1 MESYFH
7 FRNILDP
14 FDFPKEVLDTLHYF
28 PLNQVNSLKS
38 SSLSQSEPVKLS
50 EDISNKNKNSVDNST
65 DHQTGSSNSI
75 LEPVTDSVRNT
86 EEASTN
92 LESQSNDNVDNL
104 TGPHGDSGEKSKL
117 GMTEPVQTD
126 TSKWTK
132 KRQKDKL
139 TMEEKAAAREER
151 AKEIET
157 ARDILLKKKIDW
169 YVLFI
174 L

>member
-1 MESYFH
+1 MFVTFMKSSLH

-50 EDISNKNKNSVDNST
+50 EDISNTNESFVDNST

-75 LEPVTDSVRNT
+75 LEPVIDIVGNS

-92 LESQSNDNVDNL
+92 LESQSKDNVDNL
-104 TGPHGDSGEKSKL
+104 NSPDSDSVEKSKL
-117 GMTEPVQTD
+117 GSTEPAQTN
-126 TSKWTK
+126 TTKCTK

-151 AKEIET
+151 AKEMET
-157 ARDILLKKKIDW
+157 ARNILLKKKIDW
-169 YVLFI
+169 
-174 L
+174 

>member
-1 MESYFH
+1 M
-7 FRNILDP
+7 
-14 FDFPKEVLDTLHYF
+14 
-28 PLNQVNSLKS
+28 NSLKS

-50 EDISNKNKNSVDNST
+50 EEISNTNKSSVDNST

-75 LEPVTDSVRNT
+75 LEPVTDSVGNT

-92 LESQSNDNVDNL
+92 LESQPKDDINNL
-104 TGPHGDSGEKSKL
+104 TGPHGDSVEKSKL
-117 GMTEPVQTD
+117 GSAESAQTD
-126 TSKWTK
+126 TPKWTK

-151 AKEIET
+151 AKEMDI
-157 ARDILLKKKIDW
+157 ARNILLMKKIDW

-174 L
+174 V